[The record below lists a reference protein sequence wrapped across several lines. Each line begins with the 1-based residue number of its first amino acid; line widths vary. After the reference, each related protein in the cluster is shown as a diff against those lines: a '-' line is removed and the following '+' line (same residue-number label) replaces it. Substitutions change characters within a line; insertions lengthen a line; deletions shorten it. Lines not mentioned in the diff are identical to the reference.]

1 MRVIASYTLS
11 NQAHKVTVLLCRQ
24 CGSRKTVPVCLS
36 HLCQPVVTDGDGSTP
51 ALRACH
57 DSHDKAHRASGQ
69 PAPLS
74 PKYRPLVLCTSRES
88 PKSDPVCF
96 SDRGSVPGWGLYLG
110 EDGYTSGNW
119 TPGHRGRRSCA
130 ASIERS
136 SHLTAQ
142 VWNRP
147 LRDPSPYHTFE
158 EKATDNIDGFLF
170 LIFGVNSKANS
181 K

>member
-96 SDRGSVPGWGLYLG
+96 LIEGQYP
-110 EDGYTSGNW
+110 DGDCTSGR
-119 TPGHRGRRSCA
+119 TGIPPAIGRRVTGA
-130 ASIERS
+130 EGPALHQS
-136 SHLTAQ
+136 SEARTLQRRFGTGPCGT
-142 VWNRP
+142 RP
-147 LRDPSPYHTFE
+147 PTTLLKKRQPTLLSVF
-158 EKATDNIDGFLF
+158 FF
-170 LIFGVNSKANS
+170 
-181 K
+181 